1 MTARNV
7 CKNELARAR
16 RREVPLEEAPAH
28 YVPELSDTLLALRSL
43 PEKYRLPL
51 YLYYYEGYSTAET
64 AEMLGK
70 PAATV
75 RSDLRRGRERM
86 KALLGGDF

>member
-1 MTARNV
+1 MPEPSPILSAV
-7 CKNELARAR
+7 QAL
-16 RREVPLEEAPAH
+16 PA
-28 YVPELSDTLLALRSL
+28 
-43 PEKYRLPL
+43 KYSAVIH
-51 YLYYYEGYSTAET
+51 LYYYEGYSTAET